1 MAKSLNIA
9 AWRKLTP
16 TEMVGLYGSKEKGKG
31 KKRKP
36 IRSGFLIVRT
46 QLRPVDVYAYLRTRF
61 GIPNGPQNLFRKDDS
76 DNWIHWDFS
85 LKSDDVTVYIAG
97 TSRDIHFMI
106 GEEMTDQEWKELIIG
121 LKADF
126 GRIGHEKSAMIR
138 SFEKFVVFQNK
149 YDTLADLCAEMHES
163 ITNAPPAQTTLP
175 EITTKRSLK
184 RYTADVKRLSK
195 RATGLYGD
203 CLKLRLLTPIMAE
216 AFINMVILVFCKD
229 EVRSDPVLY
238 EEFIR
243 SKLPDRLAAL
253 SENCAGFT
261 GPIDQTTEVYGN
273 FKRVMDKRNFA
284 IHGNIDPVREQIET
298 VYFEGKRPLFA
309 DSGDNVLK
317 LFEHLETINSPE
329 EVIADYEAVHLFLVE
344 IMDHLDS
351 RHRFFFDQVI
361 DDPYP
366 GYELNKKRVTKILPN
381 HNMRALMPRLRHDDD
396 LDVTW

>member
-1 MAKSLNIA
+1 
-9 AWRKLTP
+9 
-16 TEMVGLYGSKEKGKG
+16 
-31 KKRKP
+31 
-36 IRSGFLIVRT
+36 
-46 QLRPVDVYAYLRTRF
+46 
-61 GIPNGPQNLFRKDDS
+61 
-76 DNWIHWDFS
+76 
-85 LKSDDVTVYIAG
+85 
-97 TSRDIHFMI
+97 
-106 GEEMTDQEWKELIIG
+106 
-121 LKADF
+121 
-126 GRIGHEKSAMIR
+126 
-138 SFEKFVVFQNK
+138 
-149 YDTLADLCAEMHES
+149 
-163 ITNAPPAQTTLP
+163 
-175 EITTKRSLK
+175 
-184 RYTADVKRLSK
+184 
-195 RATGLYGD
+195 
-203 CLKLRLLTPIMAE
+203 
-216 AFINMVILVFCKD
+216 MVILVFCKD

-243 SKLPDRLAAL
+243 SKLPDRVAAL
-253 SENCAGFT
+253 SENCAGFA
-261 GPIDQTTEVYGN
+261 GHIDQTTEVYGN

-344 IMDHLDS
+344 IMDQLDS

-396 LDVTW
+396 LDVAW